1 MAFKGLRFAGSEIQ
15 NSTASKVMKVVLIA
29 ISIIPLLYGALYLM
43 AFLDPYKQ
51 LNTVPVAVVN
61 EDQGA
66 EVNGQYRTVGDE
78 LVNQLKDNDDGLGW
92 QFVSADQA
100 RAGLENGTYYMTCT
114 IPSDFTQEIASA
126 DTDSPEHAEMIID
139 YNQAQNMLAS
149 QIGQSVWKEVRS
161 TVSDSVSREYW
172 NTVFDKV
179 NDGADQVRT
188 AADGATTLKDGLTTA
203 QDGSS
208 TITTN
213 LQSLTSGSSQ
223 LTSGLNTMVSGT
235 LALKNGTS
243 QLTSGASQVAT
254 GATQLQ
260 QQGTG
265 PLASGA
271 SQLAAATAS
280 LPDETQAQQLVG
292 ASQQIAGGMSAV
304 QSGIGTSSDTGN
316 TTVYGLLYLENQAL
330 SKGDTATA
338 LVING
343 YLSQAVGKLSGG
355 LDQTQ
360 TGYSTLSSSL
370 SPLVQASPT
379 LKEKIAELSAGAS
392 QVDSKMST
400 LASGANSVASGAQQL
415 DSAASQLQTGA
426 SSAADGS
433 NSVTSGAQ
441 QLTDGSASL
450 TSGLSDAISGSDK
463 LATGLSDGADGMSVT
478 NADAKADVMNDPVQI
493 DNEYYTTVKNYG
505 TGFAPYFISLGLW
518 VGALMA
524 SFVFK
529 PLNKR
534 LILSGGNPAMTAFA
548 NYIPLALIGI
558 VQSVLLMVVL
568 QFGLNLQIDNVPL
581 YYAFGILTALVFA
594 AIMQLLMAALG
605 FPGKFLA
612 IIFLMLQLTS
622 AAGTFPIEQTPA
634 FFQAVSPY
642 MPMTYVVAAM
652 RQIMTGMDLTA
663 AGHDAI
669 VLICIGGACF
679 LLTMLTARAK
689 RIVRMDDLHP
699 VLKLG

>member
-1 MAFKGLRFAGSEIQ
+1 MAFKGLRFAGAEIQ
-15 NSTASKVMKVVLIA
+15 NSTASKIMKVVLIA
-29 ISIIPLLYGALYLM
+29 ISVIPLLYGALYLM

-78 LVNQLKDNDDGLGW
+78 LVDQLKDNDDGLGW

-114 IPSDFTQEIASA
+114 IPSNFTQEIASA
-126 DTDSPEHAEMIID
+126 DTDSPEHAEMVID

-149 QIGQSVWKEVRS
+149 QIGQTVWKEVRT
-161 TVSDSVSREYW
+161 TVSDSISREYW
-172 NTVFDKV
+172 NTVFNKV

-188 AADGATTLKDGLTTA
+188 ASDGAATLRDGLTTA

-213 LQSLTSGSSQ
+213 LQSLTDGSSK
-223 LTSGLNTMVSGT
+223 LTDGLNTMVSGT

-243 QLTSGASQVAT
+243 TLASGATQVAS

-280 LPDETQAQQLVG
+280 LPDDASG
-292 ASQQIAGGMSAV
+292 ATQIATGLSMTKENLGSVKSLANSLAAELNGQPSQETIADVQRQLNILAMTVGNSGDSYAKGNFSYYGVLNDSA
-304 QSGIGTSSDTGN
+304 S
-316 TTVYGLLYLENQAL
+316 
-330 SKGDTATA
+330 
-338 LVING
+338 
-343 YLSQAVGKLSGG
+343 
-355 LDQTQ
+355 
-360 TGYSTLSSSL
+360 GYSSQVL
-370 SPLVQASPT
+370 PLVQASPT

-392 QVDSKMST
+392 QVDTKMT
-400 LASGANSVASGAQQL
+400 ALASGANSVASGAQQL

-426 SSAADGS
+426 SSAVDGS
-433 NSVTSGAQ
+433 SSVTSGAQ
-441 QLTDGSASL
+441 QLTDGSATL
-450 TSGLSDAISGSDK
+450 TSGLSDAISGSDT
-463 LATGLSDGADGMSVT
+463 LATGLSDGADGMSIT
-478 NADAKADVMNDPVQI
+478 NAAAKADVMSDPVQM

-534 LILSGGNPAMTAFA
+534 LILSGGNPAMVAFA
-548 NYIPLALIGI
+548 NYMPLAVIGV
-558 VQSVLLMVVL
+558 VQAVLLMVVL

-679 LLTMLTARAK
+679 LLTMVTARAK